1 MTRAKDIS
9 KIVTDANLS
18 GTLDVTGAVTL
29 GNKLS
34 LKASLTN
41 PILFENQHSVT
52 TDASISTFDD
62 ANGTLISLGSN
73 FYIDGSGSEQRF
85 NTGEENSAVVLNRT
99 GTVQLKTGSTGA
111 TAVDRLKVD
120 SAGDISFYE
129 DTGTTPK
136 LFWDAS
142 AERLGIGTSSPSHEL
157 TVAGSTDT
165 RVTIDGSNS
174 AGLYISDSGANG
186 ITIRNTN
193 DGDLEFLTV
202 GGKEVVFNQLSV
214 DTNFRVESDNQSHM
228 LFVDAG
234 SNEVGIGT
242 SDPRSPLH
250 VSTTHTVTDV
260 TSANTNSTLSIG
272 NTGAGNGVYN
282 AIKFSGNQQDMYIM
296 SFNNATQ
303 ADRRLGFF
311 VGSTAGDAAADER
324 LSITGDGNVLIGK
337 TAADFSVNGVALQPS
352 GVVGITRD
360 GGVPL
365 ILNRKTSDG
374 DIVNF
379 QKSGAVVGSI
389 GTYSGDLTIGDDD
402 VGIRFDTGTGL
413 VPWDLGATTT
423 GGSATNGTIDL
434 GVSGAAFKD
443 LYLSGNANVGD
454 RLLVNGATSNA
465 QLSVKGDASLRAQ
478 NVQVAVD
485 GHTAIGFFNTAGTD
499 VGGIAIGTN
508 GASISLGG
516 NSASNT
522 LDDYEEGTWTPTFR
536 DLNGNL
542 ATLSTALGSYTK
554 IGRQVILNF
563 NLTLSSKGSM
573 TGDFCLMSNL
583 PFSHPNNS
591 YNGTGHIDK
600 FTNLDTA
607 VSGLSFDISSTTTLM
622 WLMGVAAA
630 GSGSSQYI
638 STSYIGGNEQFK
650 GTCIYYTDD

>member
-1 MTRAKDIS
+1 
-9 KIVTDANLS
+9 
-18 GTLDVTGAVTL
+18 
-29 GNKLS
+29 
-34 LKASLTN
+34 
-41 PILFENQHSVT
+41 
-52 TDASISTFDD
+52 
-62 ANGTLISLGSN
+62 
-73 FYIDGSGSEQRF
+73 
-85 NTGEENSAVVLNRT
+85 
-99 GTVQLKTGSTGA
+99 
-111 TAVDRLKVD
+111 
-120 SAGDISFYE
+120 
-129 DTGTTPK
+129 
-136 LFWDAS
+136 
-142 AERLGIGTSSPSHEL
+142 
-157 TVAGSTDT
+157 
-165 RVTIDGSNS
+165 
-174 AGLYISDSGANG
+174 
-186 ITIRNTN
+186 
-193 DGDLEFLTV
+193 
-202 GGKEVVFNQLSV
+202 
-214 DTNFRVESDNQSHM
+214 M

-324 LSITGDGNVLIGK
+324 LSITGDGNVLVGTTSTD
-337 TAADFSVNGVALQPS
+337 TAAVGFRYRSSLDAISSVA
-352 GVVGITRD
+352 D
-360 GGVPL
+360 GG
-365 ILNRKTSDG
+365 ISAYFGRRSSAG
-374 DIVNF
+374 DIVALR
-379 QKSGAVVGSI
+379 KDDAIIGSI
-389 GTYSGDLTIGDDD
+389 GVSAFSGLQLGSASGTGF
-402 VGIRFDTGTGL
+402 RFDTNDIM
-413 VPWDLGATTT
+413 PMKS
-423 GGSATNGTIDL
+423 GSAIDATVNL
-434 GVSGAAFKD
+434 GYPSVRFKD
-443 LYLSGNANVGD
+443 LYLSG
-454 RLLVNGATSNA
+454 GAY
-465 QLSVKGDASLRAQ
+465 
-478 NVQVAVD
+478 
-485 GHTAIGFFNTAGTD
+485 
-499 VGGIAIGTN
+499 
-508 GASISLGG
+508 LGG
-516 NSASNT
+516 AVAANK

-573 TGDFCLMSNL
+573 TGDFCLMGNL
-583 PFSHPNNS
+583 PFSHPNNA